1 MSHDKDDR
9 YMVTIQVPGRGLGLG
24 SLSTVGAEV
33 LVGVWP
39 DQQQAGLDTQ
49 QRRLRIKLD
58 GVGPVDNRPSTD

>member
-1 MSHDKDDR
+1 MSQDKDDR
-9 YMVTIQVPGRGLGLG
+9 YMVTIQVPGRGLGLV

-49 QRRLRIKLD
+49 QR
-58 GVGPVDNRPSTD
+58 TDFLKYKVVLTIF